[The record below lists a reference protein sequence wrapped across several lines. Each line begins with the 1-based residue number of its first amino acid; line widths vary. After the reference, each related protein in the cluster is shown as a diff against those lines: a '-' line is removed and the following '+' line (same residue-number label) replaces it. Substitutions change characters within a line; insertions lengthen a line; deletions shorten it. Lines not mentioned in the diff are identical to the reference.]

1 MVGFGALGE
10 LALGEIPSDAP
21 SSVTATGSI
30 PEIALSAPSG
40 TATGGSSATAT
51 GSIDEVS
58 LSAPGAT
65 ATTSSTAT
73 GSIDAVSLTAPNGTA
88 STGTLTLSPAE
99 IDAIADA
106 IWSNVIETFK
116 ADEMLRIMFAA
127 LAGKRDGIG
136 TTTETYYAQDGIKPR
151 VVFTPDAS
159 GNGTPTLD
167 GTP

>member
-1 MVGFGALGE
+1 MLGFGALGE

-30 PEIALSAPSG
+30 PDVTLSAPSG
-40 TATGGSSATAT
+40 TASGGSSATAT

-58 LSAPGAT
+58 LTAPGAT
-65 ATTSSTAT
+65 ATTSATAT
-73 GSIDAVSLTAPNGTA
+73 GGIDAVSLIAPNGTA

-116 ADEMLRIMFAA
+116 ADEMLRIMFAS

-136 TTTETYYAQDGIKPR
+136 TTTEVYYAQDGTTPR
-151 VVFTPDAS
+151 VTFTPDS
-159 GNGTPTLD
+159 NGNGTPTLD
-167 GTP
+167 GTL